1 MENNLEGLLEENL
14 KALKASKRKRVRA
27 ALTNDPNNL
36 ADQVAQ
42 SASDFREEFIQLQ
55 KDHDEALKTINLYE
69 QEVEMLKADVE
80 TLSYMEDR
88 HKLILKRLYGGDL
101 CPICNHSLQCY
112 SVTCTNCAKKICD
125 CCDDWCGFVDTD
137 KHTCHNR
144 ICTKCKNDFGTC
156 PVHRPNLSEE
166 EKKEKNQSL

>member
-1 MENNLEGLLEENL
+1 
-14 KALKASKRKRVRA
+14 
-27 ALTNDPNNL
+27 
-36 ADQVAQ
+36 
-42 SASDFREEFIQLQ
+42 
-55 KDHDEALKTINLYE
+55 
-69 QEVEMLKADVE
+69 MLKADVE